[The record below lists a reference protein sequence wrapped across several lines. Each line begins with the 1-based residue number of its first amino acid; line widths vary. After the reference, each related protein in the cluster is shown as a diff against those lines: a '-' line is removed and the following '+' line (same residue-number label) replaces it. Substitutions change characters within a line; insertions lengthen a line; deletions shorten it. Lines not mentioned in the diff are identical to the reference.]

1 MATKKSK
8 NGLTRYAILVGATDL
23 LQGLQ
28 KSLVDFKDFLTN
40 ETGGAWR
47 ENEIM
52 ITGPLDWSLVQL
64 LQARLREYDFVL
76 VYRCRFSGARTAQ
89 DDYGEKLK
97 SVAEERGIFI
107 SAVCDDIVDA
117 RELRY
122 EATDKEVA
130 RA

>member
-1 MATKKSK
+1 MAIKKSK

-23 LQGLQ
+23 LQGMQ
-28 KSLVDFKDFLTN
+28 KSLIDFKDFLTN

-52 ITGPLDWSLVQL
+52 ITGPLAWQFVQL
-64 LQARLREYDFVL
+64 LQSWLREYDFVL
-76 VYRCRFSGARTAQ
+76 IYVCRNSHEKISDDDFS
-89 DDYGEKLK
+89 EKLK

-107 SAVCDDIVDA
+107 SAVCDEVVGA
-117 RELRY
+117 EKLGY